1 MKGEYISKDY
11 FDSAVQTI
19 VQTIKQDTRNQID
32 AFALSIKQNTKEQID
47 ASILSLKQDTKNQ
60 IDSVKQDT
68 REQIDSFRMAVNSR
82 FDRVEGRLES
92 LEDDMSK
99 VKDVVIST
107 DASLH
112 NLVTELEHRDISL
125 DRTKVF
131 TV

>member
-11 FDSAVQTI
+11 FDSAIQS
-19 VQTIKQDTRNQID
+19 IKQDTKSQVN
-32 AFALSIKQNTKEQID
+32 
-47 ASILSLKQDTKNQ
+47 SLKQDFKDQ
-60 IDSVKQDT
+60 L
-68 REQIDSFRMAVNSR
+68 DSFRMAVNAR
-82 FDRVEGRLES
+82 FDGVEGRLEL

-112 NLVTELEHRDISL
+112 NLVTELEHRDISV